1 MKSIVRATLLVAL
14 FLPQFAHADWAIT
27 RAEDYEATVD
37 LLGIAFLDDDTGW
50 AVGDKGTILATADG
64 GHTWTQQAMP
74 EPPEDVDERFR
85 NRMKTAQLVRVLI
98 AGESSIWILGSGV
111 VLGSDDAG
119 ATWRYADVGTRN
131 RLTNGVFLSP
141 DVGFIVGDN
150 RTAIGTWDG
159 GISWEPVSEG
169 RRARAGDNRTTYEA
183 IGFMTEDI
191 GWIVGS
197 SGTYVRSEDGGKTWA
212 EPDGVDF
219 DAGENIFGMTCLSET
234 EAWAVGAE
242 ATLLHTTDAGE
253 YWERIENGAEDFWYN
268 LMDITFAA
276 DGKQAWAVG
285 DGGVILHTTDGG
297 ETWPAEDS
305 SVNHNLNAVAVT
317 PSGAAHVVGAW
328 GVILQSAPTGIAG
341 N

>member
-169 RRARAGDNRTTYEA
+169 RRARAGA
-183 IGFMTEDI
+183 
-191 GWIVGS
+191 S
-197 SGTYVRSEDGGKTWA
+197 
-212 EPDGVDF
+212 
-219 DAGENIFGMTCLSET
+219 
-234 EAWAVGAE
+234 
-242 ATLLHTTDAGE
+242 
-253 YWERIENGAEDFWYN
+253 
-268 LMDITFAA
+268 
-276 DGKQAWAVG
+276 
-285 DGGVILHTTDGG
+285 
-297 ETWPAEDS
+297 S
-305 SVNHNLNAVAVT
+305 SVLAA
-317 PSGAAHVVGAW
+317 PGARPWFFLFWRSIMIFEQLVFYSTNPGF
-328 GVILQSAPTGIAG
+328 
-341 N
+341 